1 MATVNIRWTVV
12 SKIIDLI
19 SSSPLVAGV
28 TVAPGWP
35 GERNHLAQIIW
46 IDDIDGNVEI
56 PVMTGGRKQ
65 RNDDFDIPIQF
76 QVLGFVNLD
85 DTMRRLTELVA
96 IVEDTLADDTSLDNL
111 DGVLSA
117 QITRERMTSAVTTEG
132 PVGFAEV
139 TVSVTTRLL

>member
-19 SSSPLVAGV
+19 SSTPLVAGV

-132 PVGFAEV
+132 PIGFAEV

>member
-19 SSSPLVAGV
+19 SSNPLVAGV

-96 IVEDTLADDTSLDNL
+96 IVENTLADDTSLDNL

>member
-19 SSSPLVAGV
+19 SSNPLVAGV

>member
-1 MATVNIRWTVV
+1 MATVNIRWQVV

-19 SSSPLVAGV
+19 SSNPLIAGV